1 MARRPTEYIASPDTA
16 TLPITLDEVEGM
28 VQVSGAPLRNS
39 RVLQHF
45 LGRVVAALRMN
56 ITTMQNMSAEIDRL
70 NARAATRFGQSTT
83 LSPLEAVKFLSDEQR
98 TALFQG
104 MQADAYAA
112 TVRAR
117 EEADQAAA
125 KARRVAPAL
134 RLSFVK
140 LAEDPQVPPE
150 VRARI
155 VAALTEADRLAAEV
169 APASEAPAT
178 QAPVTPAPV
187 QPVPVETPAATVT
200 AGVESLHE
208 LFGED

>member
-16 TLPITLDEVEGM
+16 ALPITLDEVEGM
-28 VQVSGAPLRNS
+28 IQVSGAPLRNS
-39 RVLQHF
+39 RVLLHF

-104 MQADAYAA
+104 MQADTYAA

-117 EEADQAAA
+117 EEAEQAAA
-125 KARRVAPAL
+125 KARRLAPAL
-134 RLSFVK
+134 RLNFVK
-140 LAEDPQVPPE
+140 LVEDPSLPAD
-150 VRARI
+150 VRARLA
-155 VAALTEADRLAAEV
+155 AALADADRLAAES
-169 APASEAPAT
+169 APA
-178 QAPVTPAPV
+178 APVTGTPVVSAPAA
-187 QPVPVETPAATVT
+187 EAPAATVT
-200 AGVESLHE
+200 PGVDSLHE

>member
-1 MARRPTEYIASPDTA
+1 MI
-16 TLPITLDEVEGM
+16 
-28 VQVSGAPLRNS
+28 QVSGAPLRNS
-39 RVLQHF
+39 RVLLHF

-104 MQADAYAA
+104 MQADTYAA

-117 EEADQAAA
+117 EEAEQAAA
-125 KARRVAPAL
+125 KARRLAPAL

-140 LAEDPQVPPE
+140 LVEDPSLPAD
-150 VRARI
+150 VRARLA
-155 VAALTEADRLAAEV
+155 AALADADRLAAES
-169 APASEAPAT
+169 APA
-178 QAPVTPAPV
+178 APVTGTPVVSAPAA
-187 QPVPVETPAATVT
+187 EAPAATVT
-200 AGVESLHE
+200 AGVDSLHE